1 MGYVFDFQDALSYQQ
16 WSEQPR
22 TRFSTELEKQLM
34 LEMLNPS
41 PGETLVDIGCGTGSS
56 SNPFVQKGLQVTGVD
71 PSPYML
77 DSARGVLGPRVTLM
91 RGFAED
97 LPFEDNSFN
106 HACFYFSLE
115 FVDDPVK
122 ALCEACRVTKD
133 RIFFGIINRYALS
146 SIQLRLRER
155 FNQTLFRHARL
166 FSIGEIK
173 NLVRLHL
180 GDVPVTWRTAS
191 QFPGPYGSIVQRLKQ
206 NNLVQKYPFG
216 AFAGIVVDLV
226 PRFRTCGLPLR
237 LQAKPSTGTICIN
250 T

>member
-1 MGYVFDFQDALSYQQ
+1 MGYVFDFQDALSYQH

-22 TRFSTELEKQLM
+22 TRFSAELEKQLM
-34 LEMLNPS
+34 LEMLKPS
-41 PGETLVDIGCGTGSS
+41 RGETLVDIGCGTGSS
-56 SNPFVQKGLQVTGVD
+56 SSPFVDKGLQVTGVD

-77 DSARGVLGPRVTLM
+77 DIAGRALGQRVNLK
-91 RGFAED
+91 RAFAED

-106 HACFYFSLE
+106 HACFYYTLE
-115 FVDDPVK
+115 FVDDPIK

-146 SIQLRLRER
+146 SIQLRLKGM
-155 FNQTLFRHARL
+155 FNPTLFQHARL

-173 NLVRLHL
+173 NLARQHL
-180 GDVPVTWRTAS
+180 GDAPVTWRTAS
-191 QFPGPYGSIVQRLKQ
+191 QFPGPYGSIVQRLKK

-237 LQAKPSTGTICIN
+237 LQAKPSTGTMCID